1 MFFVGN
7 QPEFKTSLLKGEDG
21 QQARVV
27 LIPKF
32 SKTGQIVVVD
42 LDTLDVEVVR
52 FGLQE
57 QEQEEEEEVKK
68 EEEGSGEE
76 EKEEE

>member
-1 MFFVGN
+1 MGN

-57 QEQEEEEEVKK
+57 QEQGEEEEEEVKK